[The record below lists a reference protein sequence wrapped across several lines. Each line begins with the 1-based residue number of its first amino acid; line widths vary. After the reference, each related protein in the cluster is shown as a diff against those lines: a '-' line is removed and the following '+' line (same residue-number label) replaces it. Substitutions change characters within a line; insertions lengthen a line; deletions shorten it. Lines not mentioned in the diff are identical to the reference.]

1 MTLRPAVG
9 PVTPHLF
16 RPDRQRPVRAKLLH
30 LLAATRVVPHAHPW
44 GQIAISSTGVV
55 RVTMPHGTT
64 IVPPSRALWIP
75 PGVEH
80 AVTVVED
87 ADLLT
92 LYVDPGRQIQG
103 LVTNAAEAARWRQ
116 CRVLEASRLLLALA
130 LELDARPDDA
140 PTRAGPR
147 HPDAREAHRRPA
159 RGRAAARAAGPARHR
174 PAEREAAAAAV
185 RVDARRSVTAC
196 IARSLGRR
204 RRGERA
210 DDRPAVPQRARHHF
224 RPLARAGAA
233 RPCGAAGGAAH
244 ADGVDRRRARLR
256 QPERLRCHGQAFCRQ
271 LADALLPRRAPEG
284 RASIRAGRARRP
296 TIHADAA
303 TERLRHRAIRRLA
316 LASAGTP
323 AEDRGACHS
332 SAPP

>member
-1 MTLRPAVG
+1 MTPRPPVG

-80 AVTVVED
+80 ALTVVED

-92 LYVDPGRQIQG
+92 LYVDPGRRVQG
-103 LVTNAAEAARWRQ
+103 LAANAAEAARWRH

-140 PTRAGPR
+140 PTR
-147 HPDAREAHRRPA
+147 PDRDTLARERRIA
-159 RGRAAARAAGPARHR
+159 ALLIDELRRAPQVPLGIAL
-174 PAEREAAAAAV
+174 PAEKRLRRLCESMLDDPSRHASLEAWAG
-185 RVDARRSVTAC
+185 DAGASART
-196 IARSLGRR
+196 IAR
-204 RRGERA
+204 
-210 DDRPAVPQRARHHF
+210 PVPQRARHHL

-233 RPCGAAGGAAH
+233 RPRRAAGGAPH
-244 ADGVDRRRARLR
+244 ADGGDRRRARLR
-256 QPERLRCHGQAFCRQ
+256 QPERVRRDGQALGRQ
-271 LADALLPRRAPEG
+271 LADALFPRRGLSRP
-284 RASIRAGRARRP
+284 RR
-296 TIHADAA
+296 DAA
-303 TERLRHRAIRRLA
+303 RLRRRSIPAQRQRVHAIAQSVAWRWQAPGPGRRIAAVTSLP
-316 LASAGTP
+316 L
-323 AEDRGACHS
+323 
-332 SAPP
+332 PP